1 MIDQPIPLSEII
13 GIAWRRKWLLLFC
26 ILSFTS
32 VGVIYSLATQE
43 YFRAEAVLAPAE
55 KRSNMGSLGQ
65 LSGLAS
71 LAGISVGAGGSAES
85 LAMLRSRQFV
95 GSVVAEQQLLPAL
108 FPEKWDD
115 KRKRWDVDD
124 ETDTPT
130 VYDGAGRFIEKR
142 LNVSEDKKTGIVRLS
157 VVWTDPDTA
166 SRLANLL
173 VTRLNEALRDRA
185 ISDSERNI
193 AYLQEELKSTQ
204 VVSLQQSIGRLVDTE
219 LQKLMLARGNK
230 EFAFKVVDPAVAPR
244 DRDSPNRVLITLTS
258 SLLGGLFGMIL
269 LLSLHFGNES
279 RYSGRGDEK

>member
-1 MIDQPIPLSEII
+1 MIDRPIPLSDIV
-13 GIAWRRKWLLLFC
+13 GIAWRRKWLLLLC
-26 ILSFTS
+26 IFSFSS
-32 VGVIYSLATQE
+32 VGVIYSLAAQE

-95 GSVVAEQQLLPAL
+95 GSVVAEQQLLSGL
-108 FPEKWDD
+108 FPEKWDE
-115 KRKRWDVDD
+115 KRKRWDVED
-124 ETDTPT
+124 EKDVPTDH
-130 VYDGAGRFIEKR
+130 DGAGRFIEDR
-142 LNVSEDKKTGIVRLS
+142 LVISEDKKTGIVRLA

-173 VTRLNEALRDRA
+173 VTRLNVTLRDRA

-193 AYLQEELKSTQ
+193 AYLQEELERTQ

-244 DRDSPNRVLITLTS
+244 DRDRPNRVLITLVS
-258 SLLGGLFGMIL
+258 SVLGGLFGMIL
-269 LLSLHFGNES
+269 LLWLHFRSERWSG
-279 RYSGRGDEK
+279 GRGV